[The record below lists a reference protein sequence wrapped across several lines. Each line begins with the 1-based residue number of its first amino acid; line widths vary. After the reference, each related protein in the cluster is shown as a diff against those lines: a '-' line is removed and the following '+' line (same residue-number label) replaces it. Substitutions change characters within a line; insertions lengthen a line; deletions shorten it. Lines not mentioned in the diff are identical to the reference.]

1 MAPRAEEGEADG
13 GASPRRHP
21 LAPVEAD
28 LSPSCNNSVALV
40 PPAGRRLPGVLQGKF
55 RLFGIAIL
63 LGLAAF
69 GGQAAGL
76 GDVRGPLEQWVQV
89 RQTLARTR
97 ADWLRDKEML
107 GQSLALLQREL
118 ATVRDQSAK
127 LDTNFTVLAEQRAA
141 ATVERDRYQA
151 AVEVARSRLGE
162 LEARLK
168 KLAAIFPP
176 VLLTTVQ
183 PLLNRFPADPAATN
197 VALVPRVQALVTLL
211 NEVDKFNAAV
221 TTTEETRTTTDGR
234 AIAVT
239 VVYLGLGQA
248 WFVNQAGDFAGTGVP
263 GPSGWEW
270 TVRNELAPQL
280 TTALKM
286 YRNELPA
293 EFVALPV
300 QIR

>member
-1 MAPRAEEGEADG
+1 
-13 GASPRRHP
+13 
-21 LAPVEAD
+21 L
-28 LSPSCNNSVALV
+28 
-40 PPAGRRLPGVLQGKF
+40 
-55 RLFGIAIL
+55 GIAIL
-63 LGLAAF
+63 LGLITPV
-69 GGQAAGL
+69 GRAAGL
-76 GDVRGPLEQWVQV
+76 GDVRGPLEQWVQA
-89 RQTLARTR
+89 RQTIARTR

-118 ATVRDQSAK
+118 ASVRDQTAK
-127 LDTNFTVLAEQRAA
+127 LDTNLTLVAEQRAA
-141 ATVERDRYQA
+141 ATLERGRYQA

-168 KLAAIFPP
+168 KLARVFPP
-176 VLLTTVQ
+176 VLMTTVQ

-197 VALVPRVQALVTLL
+197 VAIVPRVQALVTLL
-211 NEVDKFNAAV
+211 NEVDKFDAKV
-221 TTTEETRTTTDGR
+221 TTIEETRATPDGR

-248 WFVNQAGDFAGTGVP
+248 WFVNQAGDCAGTGVP
-263 GPSGWEW
+263 GPDGWEW

-280 TTALKM
+280 TSALKM

-293 EFVALPV
+293 EFLALPV